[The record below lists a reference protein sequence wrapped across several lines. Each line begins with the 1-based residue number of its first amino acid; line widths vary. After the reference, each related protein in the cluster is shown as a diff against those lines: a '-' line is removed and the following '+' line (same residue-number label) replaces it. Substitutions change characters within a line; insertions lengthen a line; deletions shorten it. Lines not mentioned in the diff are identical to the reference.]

1 MYKLRDSRTKP
12 LFSDFSSL
20 DAFASG
26 AGEIMVASSLPNA
39 IGGLKIQIP
48 LGAIRELGLEGAAFL
63 QLAAMLSSMNH
74 AEAGWFSL
82 RAEGDAEPGEQDVFL
97 QLGSWKAALGIRRDA
112 QKKIRRALIE
122 AGLIEERRCGVPAR
136 LYYRVHHHAY
146 LKLLADCGH
155 EIQLADFSKHED
167 VIPAACMDDIR
178 NQESTIEHSDGIA
191 HTVEEVGQLPWGFR
205 RLISFFRRVSRWVP

>member
-1 MYKLRDSRTKP
+1 MYKRSDCRTKP
-12 LFSDFSSL
+12 LFSGHNSVDASDSDAWEIMEPSSL
-20 DAFASG
+20 
-26 AGEIMVASSLPNA
+26 AGS
-39 IGGLKIQIP
+39 IGGLKVQIP
-48 LGAIRELGLEGAAFL
+48 IGSIRVLGLEGAAFL
-63 QLAAMLSSMNH
+63 QQAAMFSSMNH

-82 RAEGDAEPGEQDVFL
+82 RAEGDAEPGEQDFFL